1 MRDEGWDPRGGRPG
15 RSGRPGGRPGRPE
28 WGDPGDFPPGPG
40 RPGRGPRG
48 HDVRGER
55 WGGRRGEGPWGGPG
69 PFGRGGP
76 FGGPF
81 GGPDDLGFR
90 LREEFARRGGPR
102 RGRARRGDV
111 RAAILDLLD
120 EGQPWNGYQ
129 IIQEIAARTSG
140 VWRPSAGSVYPAL
153 QQLEDEG
160 LIAPQGE
167 GRRLRY
173 TLTDEGRAYA
183 EAHADEL
190 RSSWEA
196 VAGMTD
202 EVAFELGD
210 IFRQVMM
217 AVTEVRRA
225 GSPSQIEQARRVLTE
240 ARRSMYRILADDET
254 ASGTTSAGGA
264 PEPADDDPAD
274 AEPQDLEP
282 QDDTPRDETV
292 RDETV
297 RDDTAEDAE

>member
-1 MRDEGWDPRGGRPG
+1 MREEHRHMRDEGWDPRGGRPG
-15 RSGRPGGRPGRPE
+15 RPGRSGGRPGRPE
-28 WGDPGDFPPGPG
+28 WGDPGDFPSGPG

-48 HDVRGER
+48 HDVR
-55 WGGRRGEGPWGGPG
+55 GGRRGEGPWGGPG

-76 FGGPF
+76 FGGP
-81 GGPDDLGFR
+81 DDFGFR

-129 IIQEIAARTSG
+129 IIQEISARTSG

-160 LIAPQGE
+160 LIAPEGE
-167 GRRLRY
+167 GRRRRY
-173 TLTDEGRAYA
+173 TLTDEGRAYT

-190 RSSWEA
+190 RSSWDA

-225 GSPSQIEQARRVLTE
+225 GSPSQIEQARGVLTE

-254 ASGTTSAGGA
+254 ASGTTASGTTGTRAGAA
-264 PEPADDDPAD
+264 PDDEPADDDPAD
-274 AEPQDLEP
+274 AEPQDLDAL
-282 QDDTPRDETV
+282 QDSTGEG
-292 RDETV
+292 
-297 RDDTAEDAE
+297 AE